1 MVEDILKKMVENH
14 SFGVFFSQIEIVHS
28 SEIRD
33 ERENWIV
40 IKYSIRMGNLFGEH
54 HDYILFTDHLVARYP
69 RHEYED
75 LLTKT
80 RNRKIESIVNGEE

>member
-1 MVEDILKKMVENH
+1 MMVEDILKKMVENH
-14 SFGVFFSQIEIVHS
+14 SFGIFFSQIEIVHS

-40 IKYSIRMGNLFGEH
+40 IKYSIRMGNFFG
-54 HDYILFTDHLVARYP
+54 DPLVARYP

>member
-1 MVEDILKKMVENH
+1 MMVEDILKKMVENH

-40 IKYSIRMGNLFGEH
+40 IKYSIRMGNLFG
-54 HDYILFTDHLVARYP
+54 DHLVARYP